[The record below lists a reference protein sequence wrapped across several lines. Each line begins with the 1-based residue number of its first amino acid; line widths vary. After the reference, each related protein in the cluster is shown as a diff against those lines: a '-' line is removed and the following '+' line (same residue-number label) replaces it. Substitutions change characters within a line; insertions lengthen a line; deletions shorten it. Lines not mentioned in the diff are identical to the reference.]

1 MTLRSDMSELLAG
14 AAILDVDVDVD
25 DAVADEHVRRYSP
38 CSPGRAA
45 ERRSGTSRR
54 TEPETGG

>member
-1 MTLRSDMSELLAG
+1 MTLRSDMSDLLAG
-14 AAILDVDVDVD
+14 AAILDVDVD